1 MISGI
6 LQYEFLQ
13 NAFLTGI
20 IIGIIA
26 PLIGVFVV
34 VRRLSLIA
42 DALSHVT
49 LAGIAASLLLEK
61 RFLPVGTL
69 NPIYMGMFF
78 SVAGSLLIEK
88 LRSVYKHY
96 EELAIPII
104 MSGGVGLSVLFI
116 SLADGFNTDL
126 FSYLFGSVSAVTRL
140 DLWTILIISIFVI
153 AIVIMLYKELFIISF
168 DEEHA
173 KASGLPVKGL
183 HLLFMI
189 MVALVIASS
198 MRIVGVLLVSSLMTL
213 PVAAAIRIANG
224 FKQTIIYS
232 IIFGETS
239 VLGGLIISYYLDLAP
254 GGTIVII
261 SIIILMATIFVKKW
275 TLKRKVRGV

>member
-261 SIIILMATIFVKKW
+261 SIIILMVTIFVKKW

>member
-49 LAGIAASLLLEK
+49 LAGIAASLLVEK
-61 RFLPVGTL
+61 KFLPGGTL

-78 SVAGSLLIEK
+78 SVTGSLLIEK

-140 DLWTILIISIFVI
+140 DLWTILLISIFVI
-153 AIVIMLYKELFIISF
+153 TIVTLLYKEFFIISF

-213 PVAAAIRIANG
+213 PVAAAIRVANG
-224 FKQTIIYS
+224 FKQTIVYS

-261 SIIILMATIFVKKW
+261 SIIILMVTIFVKKW

>member
-1 MISGI
+1 MIAGI
-6 LQYEFLQ
+6 LEYEFLQ
-13 NAFLTGI
+13 NAFLTGT

-49 LAGIAASLLLEK
+49 LAGIAASLLIEK
-61 RFLPVGTL
+61 KFLLAGTL
-69 NPIYMGMFF
+69 NPVYMGMVF
-78 SVAGSLLIEK
+78 SVVGSLFIEK
-88 LRSVYKHY
+88 LRTVYKHY
-96 EELAIPII
+96 QELAIPII
-104 MSGGVGLSVLFI
+104 LSSGTGLSVIFI

-126 FSYLFGSVSAVTRL
+126 FGYLFGSVSAVSRA
-140 DLWTILIISIFVI
+140 DFWIIFIISIFVI
-153 AIVIMLYKELFIISF
+153 AIIVLLYKELFLISF

-173 KASGLPVKGL
+173 KASGIPAKAL
-183 HLLFMI
+183 HLIFII

-198 MRIVGVLLVSSLMTL
+198 MRIVGILLVSALMTL
-213 PVAAAIRIANG
+213 PVAAAIRLSNG
-224 FKQTIIYS
+224 FKQTIVYS
-232 IIFGETS
+232 ILFGETS

-261 SIIILMATIFVKKW
+261 SVLILIISILLKK
-275 TLKRKVRGV
+275 LIIKRAV

>member
-61 RFLPVGTL
+61 KFLPVGTL
-69 NPIYMGMFF
+69 NPVYMGMFF
-78 SVAGSLLIEK
+78 SVSGSLLIEK

-140 DLWTILIISIFVI
+140 DLWTILIISIFVV

-224 FKQTIIYS
+224 FKQTILYS
-232 IIFGETS
+232 VIFGETS
-239 VLGGLIISYYLDLAP
+239 VLGGLFISYYLDLAP

-261 SIIILMATIFVKKW
+261 SIFILMVTIFVKKW

>member
-49 LAGIAASLLLEK
+49 LAGIAASLLVEK
-61 RFLPVGTL
+61 KFLPGGTL

-78 SVAGSLLIEK
+78 SVTGSLLIEK

-140 DLWTILIISIFVI
+140 DLWTILLISIFVI
-153 AIVIMLYKELFIISF
+153 TIVTMLYKEFFIISF

-213 PVAAAIRIANG
+213 PVAAAIRVANG
-224 FKQTIIYS
+224 FKQTIVYS

-261 SIIILMATIFVKKW
+261 SIIILMVTIFVKKW